1 MLDRHNRTVATTFA
15 PTIQI
20 RPIEPDD
27 RAALSRFYE
36 GLSQDSLNRR
46 FHGACRGIADTA
58 AGLFCGPDHE
68 HREGIVAV
76 MPSDEGGMPRI
87 VGHLCLEPSG
97 SGELEMAVA
106 VADDLQR
113 RGLGRALLAAAVV
126 WAQAHEIGR
135 LRASMRCSNGAI
147 ISLVRGAGYPVTW
160 VTPRGG
166 GLEAIIDVGAAMHSA
181 A

>member
-1 MLDRHNRTVATTFA
+1 MLHHDNRTVATTFS

-27 RAALSRFYE
+27 RLALSRFYE

-58 AGLFCGPDHE
+58 AGVFCGPDHE

-76 MPSDEGGMPRI
+76 LPPDETGARHI

-97 SGELEMAVA
+97 SSELEMAIA
-106 VADDLQR
+106 VADELQGQ
-113 RGLGRALLAAAVV
+113 GLGRALLTAAIA
-126 WAQAHEIGR
+126 WAQAHEIR
-135 LRASMRCSNGAI
+135 HLRASMRCSNGAI
-147 ISLVRGAGYPVTW
+147 IALVRGAGHPVAWITS
-160 VTPRGG
+160 RGG
-166 GLEAIIDVGAAMHSA
+166 GLEAILDVGAAMHSA